1 MNNSKIQGW
10 ILDLY
15 HKNGKMNIW
24 VKSKS
29 GLHQLTD
36 EWIPS
41 IYVSGEKSDLIE
53 LARLLNNSNIL
64 FEEKYL
70 SPETHRK
77 SEVLKIPV
85 HTHNQAL
92 ELAKYITLSSR
103 KFSLFNVD
111 IPPEQIY
118 LYEKNIFPLAQIE
131 ANPNYN
137 SIRWKIIDKSSDI
150 NYQIPELNCIDLDI
164 TTNSQNKIS
173 SFKDKLQKITIRN
186 QEEAIIIDS
195 NDEEENFLELVRLFK
210 KIDPDVIY
218 THNGNSFLFPYIEK
232 HAQKL
237 GISNQI
243 ILGREQNPLKI
254 LRRKGRSYFS
264 YGRIHYRPT
273 SIRILGRIHIDT
285 KHSYFHNDCGLEGII
300 EISRTCRIPLQKCVD
315 STIGTS
321 MTSIQLYH
329 AFRKDILAPW
339 FKALPE
345 DLKTAEELI
354 IADRGGL
361 YYSPRVGV
369 HDDVGELDFSSLY
382 PTLMCKF
389 NLSGETVRCRC
400 CPQSRNKV
408 PELGYNI
415 CEKRRGIVPI
425 SLEEL
430 LEKRLRYKQM
440 MKEARSPLLKEN
452 YRKRQAA
459 LKWIL
464 VCA

>member
-1 MNNSKIQGW
+1 
-10 ILDLY
+10 
-15 HKNGKMNIW
+15 MNIW
-24 VKSKS
+24 LKSKKGS
-29 GLHQLTD
+29 HKLSD

-41 IYVSGEKSDLIE
+41 IYVSGKKSSLIE
-53 LARLLNNSNIL
+53 LAKLLNNPNII

-70 SPETHRK
+70 NPEAYRK

-85 HTHNQAL
+85 HAHHQAL
-92 ELAKYITLSSR
+92 ELAKYITLSSH

-118 LYEKNIFPLAQIE
+118 LYEKNIFPLVQIE
-131 ANPNYN
+131 TNLDYN
-137 SIRWKIIDKSSDI
+137 SIKWHTTDKSNDM
-150 NYQIPELNCIDLDI
+150 NYQIPELNCVRLDI
-164 TTNSQNKIS
+164 KTNSQKKIS
-173 SFKDKLQKITIRN
+173 SFKDKIQKINIRN
-186 QEEAIIIDS
+186 QEEDIIIDS
-195 NDEEENFLELVRLFK
+195 DDEEENLLELVRLFK
-210 KIDPDVIY
+210 KIDPDVVY
-218 THNGNSFLFPYIEK
+218 TKNGNSFLFPYIDK
-232 HAQKL
+232 RAQKL

-243 ILGREQNPLKI
+243 ILGREKTPLKI
-254 LRRKGRSYFS
+254 LGQKGRSYFS
-264 YGRIHYRPT
+264 YGIIHYRP
-273 SIRILGRIHIDT
+273 IPVRIFGRIHIDT
-285 KHSYFHNDCGLEGII
+285 RQSYLHTDCGLEGII
-300 EISRTCRIPLQKCVD
+300 EISRTCRIPLQRCVD

-321 MTSIQLYH
+321 MTSIQLYN
-329 AFRKDILAPW
+329 AFRKGILAPW
-339 FKALPE
+339 FKALQE
-345 DLKTAEELI
+345 DIKTAEELI

-361 YYSPRVGV
+361 YYSPRAGV

-389 NLSGETVRCRC
+389 NLSGESVRCRC
-400 CPQSRNKV
+400 CPQSRIKV

-440 MKEARSPLLKEN
+440 MKEASSPLLKEI

>member
-1 MNNSKIQGW
+1 
-10 ILDLY
+10 
-15 HKNGKMNIW
+15 MNIW
-24 VKSKS
+24 VKSKNGS
-29 GLHQLTD
+29 RQLTD

-41 IYVSGEKSDLIE
+41 IYVSGKKLSLIE
-53 LARLLNNSNIL
+53 LAKLLNNPNII

-70 SPETHRK
+70 SPEAYRK

-85 HTHNQAL
+85 HTHHQAL
-92 ELAKYITLSSR
+92 ELAKHIALSSH

-118 LYEKNIFPLAQIE
+118 LYEKNIFPLVQIE
-131 ANPNYN
+131 ANLDYN
-137 SIRWKIIDKSSDI
+137 LIKWHTTDKSNDM
-150 NYQIPELNCIDLDI
+150 NYQIPELNCIKLDI
-164 TTNSQNKIS
+164 TTNSQKKIS
-173 SFKDKLQKITIRN
+173 SFKDKIQKINIRN
-186 QEEAIIIDS
+186 REEDIIIDS
-195 NDEEENFLELVRLFK
+195 DCEEENLLELVRLFK
-210 KIDPDVIY
+210 KIDPDVVY
-218 THNGNSFLFPYIEK
+218 TKNGNSFLFPYIDK
-232 HAQKL
+232 RAQKL

-243 ILGREQNPLKI
+243 ILGREQTPLKI
-254 LRRKGRSYFS
+254 LGQKGRSYFS
-264 YGRIHYRPT
+264 YGIIHYRP
-273 SIRILGRIHIDT
+273 SPVRIFGRIHIDT
-285 KHSYFHNDCGLEGII
+285 KQSYLHTDCGLEGII
-300 EISRTCRIPLQKCVD
+300 EISRICRIPLQRCAD

-329 AFRKDILAPW
+329 AFRKGILAPW

-440 MKEARSPLLKEN
+440 MKEASSPLLKEI

>member
-1 MNNSKIQGW
+1 
-10 ILDLY
+10 
-15 HKNGKMNIW
+15 MNIW
-24 VKSKS
+24 VKSKNGS
-29 GLHQLTD
+29 YQLTD

-53 LARLLNNSNIL
+53 LAKLLNDPNIL

-85 HTHNQAL
+85 HTHHQAL

-111 IPPEQIY
+111 VPPEQIY

-131 ANPNYN
+131 TNLNSN
-137 SIRWKIIDKSSDI
+137 SIRWQILDKSSDI
-150 NYQIPELNCIDLDI
+150 NYQIPELNCINLDI

-173 SFKDKLQKITIRN
+173 SFKDKIQKINVRN
-186 QEEAIIIDS
+186 QEEEIIIDS
-195 NDEEENFLELVRLFK
+195 AYEEENLLELVRLFK
-210 KIDPDVIY
+210 KIDPDVVY
-218 THNGNSFLFPYIEK
+218 TQNGNSFLLPYLENR
-232 HAQKL
+232 AQKL
-237 GISNQI
+237 GVSSQI
-243 ILGREQNPLKI
+243 ILGREQTPLKI
-254 LRRKGRSYFS
+254 LGQKGRSYFS
-264 YGRIHYRPT
+264 YGIIHYRP
-273 SIRILGRIHIDT
+273 IPVRIFGRIHIDT
-285 KHSYFHNDCGLEGII
+285 KQSYLYTDCGLEGII
-300 EISRTCRIPLQKCVD
+300 EISRTCRIPLQRCVD

-345 DLKTAEELI
+345 ELKTAEELI
-354 IADRGGL
+354 ISDRGGL

-415 CEKRRGIVPI
+415 CEKKRGLVPI

-440 MKEARSPLLKEN
+440 MKEARSPLLKEI
-452 YRKRQAA
+452 YRERQAA